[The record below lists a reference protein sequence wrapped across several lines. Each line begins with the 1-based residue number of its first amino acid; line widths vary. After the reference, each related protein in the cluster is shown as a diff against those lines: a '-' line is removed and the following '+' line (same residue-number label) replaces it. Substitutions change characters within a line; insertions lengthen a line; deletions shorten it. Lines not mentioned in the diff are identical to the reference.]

1 MWPNRN
7 VDTAMWDPSKRTKKS
22 SIGSHTNNW
31 MVQQCNLQNT
41 KIWTPRFGLHTSIWR
56 RLEGHSTERTHWAI
70 YVKTC
75 QGNPMHLPIIHTV
88 GWPNMPIS
96 GLWVVSRSSTPKNL
110 KWGGSKKKTWPIE
123 QEEPSNTHSSCNT
136 WSYVGMFPSVDPCWD
151 PVVHPI
157 LFPVGNVLIAD
168 NISSMPVVFVEFS
181 WPPHWR
187 QHLHQRDENSK
198 PKVSMPCSPLGRL
211 CGWVFQHELEI

>member
-1 MWPNRN
+1 
-7 VDTAMWDPSKRTKKS
+7 
-22 SIGSHTNNW
+22 
-31 MVQQCNLQNT
+31 
-41 KIWTPRFGLHTSIWR
+41 
-56 RLEGHSTERTHWAI
+56 
-70 YVKTC
+70 
-75 QGNPMHLPIIHTV
+75 
-88 GWPNMPIS
+88 MPIS

-110 KWGGSKKKTWPIE
+110 KWVGAKKKHGRLNRKNH
-123 QEEPSNTHSSCNT
+123 QTHILLVNT

-181 WPPHWR
+181 WPPIDGNTCTKETR
-187 QHLHQRDENSK
+187 TAN
-198 PKVSMPCSPLGRL
+198 PKSQCRGSPLGRL

>member
-1 MWPNRN
+1 MLILRCEIQAN
-7 VDTAMWDPSKRTKKS
+7 AQKKS

-110 KWGGSKKKTWPIE
+110 KWGGSKKKHGRLNRKNHQTHILLVIRGHTWE
-123 QEEPSNTHSSCNT
+123 
-136 WSYVGMFPSVDPCWD
+136 
-151 PVVHPI
+151 
-157 LFPVGNVLIAD
+157 
-168 NISSMPVVFVEFS
+168 
-181 WPPHWR
+181 
-187 QHLHQRDENSK
+187 
-198 PKVSMPCSPLGRL
+198 CSPLLIHVGIL
-211 CGWVFQHELEI
+211 LSIQSSFQLGMCWLQTIFPACLWCLWSFLGPPIDGNTCTKETRTANPKSQCRAPPWADFVGGSFNTSWKFSWNR